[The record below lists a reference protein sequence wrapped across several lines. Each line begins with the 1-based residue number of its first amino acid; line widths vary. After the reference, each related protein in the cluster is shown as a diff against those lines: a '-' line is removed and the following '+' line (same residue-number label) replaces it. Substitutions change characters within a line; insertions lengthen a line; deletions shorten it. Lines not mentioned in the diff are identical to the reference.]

1 MLDVDGKN
9 PDEVMAPF
17 KRHLSDRLR
26 DIPASVIYAFAQWH
40 LEAWYFGDSENLR
53 RYLGRNLSRIN
64 LSKPDEIE
72 NPKLH
77 LKHLIDDRLY
87 TSRTSEEIA
96 EALDAR
102 IIAERSP
109 SFRNF
114 LNAIM
119 NGDS

>member
-1 MLDVDGKN
+1 MIV
-9 PDEVMAPF
+9 
-17 KRHLSDRLR
+17 
-26 DIPASVIYAFAQWH
+26 
-40 LEAWYFGDSENLR
+40 
-53 RYLGRNLSRIN
+53 
-64 LSKPDEIE
+64 
-72 NPKLH
+72 
-77 LKHLIDDRLY
+77 